1 MALSCIRMRRYR
13 TLDEQPYTYGV
24 RIDPPKSPH
33 QNRNDPGR
41 PAPKRL
47 QLLATAKYFVF
58 NVRAENMLESSGYCW
73 LVVTHEWWEDTFHA
87 APVPNV

>member
-1 MALSCIRMRRYR
+1 MHSYAQVSYLGR
-13 TLDEQPYTYGV
+13 TTLHV
-24 RIDPPKSPH
+24 RSA
-33 QNRNDPGR
+33 NRPSEES
-41 PAPKRL
+41 APESERSGTTCTKEAAVAR
-47 QLLATAKYFVF
+47 TAKYFVF